1 MKSPPLQ
8 VRTPGAGARVWV
20 LRAQGGT
27 AQPQTG
33 LGLPLLETVV
43 GAMQELVRAPVMGF
57 GAEPA
62 QGRLSR
68 WGLAW

>member
-33 LGLPLLETVV
+33 LGLPLL

>member
-8 VRTPGAGARVWV
+8 VRAPGAEARVWV

-33 LGLPLLETVV
+33 LGLPPL